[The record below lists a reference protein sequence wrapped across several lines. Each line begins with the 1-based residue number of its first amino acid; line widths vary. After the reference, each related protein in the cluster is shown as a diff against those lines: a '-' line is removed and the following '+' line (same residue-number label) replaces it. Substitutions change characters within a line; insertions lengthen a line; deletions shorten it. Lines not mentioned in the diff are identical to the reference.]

1 MSNSQAAPVENKSHE
16 SGSNPYVPGIW
27 KPLLILVLFAI
38 ASAAGGY
45 FVFQHYREGI
55 KRDKQ
60 NELGGIAE
68 LKIGQITT
76 WMDERRSD
84 AEALKDDP
92 LFKSAV
98 EDWLQRGSPA
108 GEARDKLAARLS
120 SIQRAYADYGYSTI
134 LLIDNKTRLR
144 LSSPAD
150 KSPVI
155 GVEKAILHESMR
167 SGQIAFS
174 DIRREQQRDS
184 IVIEMD
190 MVIPLQVSKNGHS
203 RTIGAILFRID
214 PRRFLFPLIQHWPTP
229 SSSAENLLVR
239 RDGDQ
244 VLFLNALRHRE
255 NTELTMRWPFNPQL
269 PAAMAILGQEGLMEG
284 VDYRGVP
291 VIGALGRVP
300 GTSWYMVS
308 KIDKAE
314 IYAPINQ
321 LANWMLLL
329 ILSFISAGSGIAI
342 YWRQKEKKQYAS
354 ELNRQ
359 KLTRNLDFLSKYAN
373 DIILKLDH
381 SGKIIS
387 FNDRALDTYGY
398 TADELSNMS
407 IDDLRVEEFSIPH
420 TDRIKKIEQSGGV
433 LIFESMH
440 IKKNGEHFP
449 IESSART
456 FEIAGEKFY
465 QAVIRD
471 ITERKKAEG
480 EIVRQKQFIRQ
491 IIDSDPNLIFVKDAD
506 GRFLLANEALAKS
519 YGQTID
525 SIIGKH
531 NSDFIADPE
540 LLASYDNA
548 SREVLKN
555 RSERVAIESGRLSD
569 GKDRWF
575 KTIRKPL
582 EQNDGTV
589 SLLTIAVDVTDLK
602 EAEQEQL
609 RLNRAFRLLS
619 SCNQAIMC
627 SAEENALLTEVCK
640 LIVEKGGY
648 RMAWIGFAEHDA
660 GKSVRP
666 VARHGID
673 AGYLDS
679 ANISWADTEYGRGP
693 IGIAIRTGVTQINQ
707 DFQTNPLLTMWR
719 AAAIARGYQSSIAIP
734 FCSEGMI
741 CGALTIYSAQA
752 QAFSTGETAL
762 LEELADNLTFGITA
776 LRTRAERSLAV
787 EKLQKSE
794 EHFRFLA
801 ENATDMTFLMT
812 LPDGHYNYVSPSSTH
827 LTGYTPDEFYDSPRL
842 MQSIIHPDWHAHC
855 AEQWDKL
862 IRGKVDA
869 YFEFQIIHKSGETRW
884 INQRNAPIREEDGSG
899 VLIAIQ
905 GMVSDITE
913 RKRAELELQQQ
924 KAFIRQV
931 IDADPN
937 QIFVKDA
944 KGNFLMCNQS
954 LADSYGMTTNQLI
967 GKNQSEVNRDPEEV
981 EKYLEADCI
990 VLNEGRE
997 IRLVEPCTL
1006 PDGEQRWFL
1015 TIKKPLTMPD
1025 GQLSVLGIAMDITE
1039 QKLSEIQL
1047 AESYRKLQRLSLH
1060 LENVRADER
1069 ARIALNLH
1077 DEMGATLVAIKMS
1090 VAWLATRLPA
1100 EAPLLTAEV
1109 ARITE
1114 LVTGGIQTM
1123 HQIVTQLR
1131 PNLLADVGLA
1141 AAIRDYVKKF
1151 SQHTNIECKLVLP
1164 MDEFSLGADQ
1174 SLTLFRILQESLN
1187 NVAKHAQASRVE
1199 IVFAERED
1207 SISMA
1212 VKDNG
1217 IGFDTNSRN
1226 EQTLGLIGIR
1236 ERALMVGGKA
1246 RISSTAG
1253 KGTRVAVSIPTPDF
1267 LKLHDA

>member
-1 MSNSQAAPVENKSHE
+1 MSNTQVTSAADQARDELSY
-16 SGSNPYVPGIW
+16 PYIPDIW
-27 KPLLILVLFAI
+27 KPLLISGLFTLVILM
-38 ASAAGGY
+38 GGY
-45 FVFQHYREGI
+45 SVFQRH
-55 KRDKQ
+55 KQ
-60 NELGGIAE
+60 IIIIEEQNNLSAIAE

-76 WMDERRSD
+76 WMAERRS
-84 AEALKDDP
+84 EAQIFKDDP
-92 LFKSAV
+92 MFVSYVA
-98 EDWLQRGSPA
+98 DWFRRGSPA
-108 GEARDKLAARLS
+108 GEAREKIAARLS
-120 SIQRAYADYGYSTI
+120 SLQQIHGISGYTSI
-134 LLIDNKTRLR
+134 SLLDEKARMHLTL
-144 LSSPAD
+144 PAD
-150 KSPVI
+150 EAPI
-155 GVEKAILHESMR
+155 IDIEKAMLFESMG
-167 SGQIAFS
+167 SGQVAFS
-174 DIRREQQRDS
+174 DIRKEKHLNNE
-184 IVIEMD
+184 VIEID
-190 MVIPLQVSKNGHS
+190 LVAPLLTGKNGRKHPV
-203 RTIGAILFRID
+203 GAILFRIN
-214 PRRFLFPLIQHWPTP
+214 PHHFLFPLIQHWPTP
-229 SSSAENLLVR
+229 STTGENLLVR
-239 RDGDQ
+239 RDGDK
-244 VLFLNALRHRE
+244 VLYLNTLRHSADTKLYMSFAFDLR
-255 NTELTMRWPFNPQL
+255 L

-284 VDYRGVP
+284 IDHRGVP
-291 VIGALGRVP
+291 VVSVLGRVP
-300 GTSWYMVS
+300 GTSWFMVS

-314 IYAPINQ
+314 IYAPIDQ

-329 ILSFISAGSGIAI
+329 ILSLISAGGAIAV
-342 YWRQKEKKQYAS
+342 YWWQKKNKQHES
-354 ELNRQ
+354 RLKQQR
-359 KLTRNLDFLSKYAN
+359 LTQHLDFLSKYAN
-373 DIILKLDH
+373 DIILQLDS
-381 SGKIIS
+381 SGKILA

-420 TDRIKKIEQSGGV
+420 SDRVKKIDQGGGV

-440 IKKNGEHFP
+440 LKKNGEHFP
-449 IESSART
+449 VESSART
-456 FEIAGEKFY
+456 IEIAGVKFY

-525 SIIGKH
+525 GIIGKK

-540 LLASYDNA
+540 LLASYDSI
-548 SREVLKN
+548 SREVLGN
-555 RSERVAIESGRLSD
+555 QIERVAIESGRLSD

-582 EQNDGTV
+582 EQNDGSI
-589 SLLTIAVDVTDLK
+589 SLLTIAMDVTDLK
-602 EAEQEQL
+602 ETEQEQL
-609 RLNRAFRLLS
+609 RLNRAYRLLS
-619 SCNQAIMC
+619 SCNQAIMY

-660 GKSVRP
+660 EKSVRP
-666 VARHGID
+666 VARYGAD

-679 ANISWADTEYGRGP
+679 AKISWAEVEHGQGP

-707 DFQTNPLLTMWR
+707 DFQTNPLLALWR
-719 AAAIARGYQSSIAIP
+719 AAAVARGYQSSIAIP
-734 FCSEGMI
+734 FYCEDLV

-752 QAFSTGETAL
+752 HAFSTGETAL
-762 LEELADNLTFGITA
+762 LEELSDNLSFGITA
-776 LRTRAERSLAV
+776 LRTRAERTHAV

-812 LPDGHYNYVSPSSTH
+812 LPDGGYSYVSPSSTH
-827 LTGYTPDEFYDSPRL
+827 LTGFQPEEFYESPRL
-842 MQSIIHPDWHAHC
+842 MLSIIHPDWHAYC

-862 IRGKVDA
+862 IRGEVDA

-884 INQRNAPIREEDGSG
+884 INQRNAPIWDEDGGG

-931 IDADPN
+931 IDANPN

-944 KGNFLMCNQS
+944 KGNFLMGNQS

-967 GKNQSEVNRDPEEV
+967 GKNQSELNHFPEEV
-981 EKYLEADCI
+981 EKYLDADCKVI
-990 VLNEGRE
+990 KEGRE

-1006 PDGEQRWFL
+1006 PDGERRWFL

-1025 GQLSVLGIAMDITE
+1025 GQLSVLCIAMDITE

-1090 VAWLATRLPA
+1090 IAWLATRLPT
-1100 EAPLLTAEV
+1100 EAPLLSAEV

-1114 LVTGGIQTM
+1114 LVAGGIQTM
-1123 HQIVTQLR
+1123 HQIVMQLR
-1131 PNLLADVGLA
+1131 PNLLGDVGLA

-1151 SQHTNIECKLVLP
+1151 SQHTNIKCKLVLP
-1164 MDEFSLGADQ
+1164 VDEFSLGVDQ

-1199 IVFAERED
+1199 IVFTARED

-1217 IGFDTNSRN
+1217 IGFDTNARN
-1226 EQTLGLIGIR
+1226 EQSLGLLGIR

-1253 KGTRVAVSIPTPDF
+1253 KGTRVTVSIPTPDF
-1267 LKLHDA
+1267 LNLHDA

>member
-1 MSNSQAAPVENKSHE
+1 M
-16 SGSNPYVPGIW
+16 G
-27 KPLLILVLFAI
+27 LFTLIILM
-38 ASAAGGY
+38 GGY
-45 FVFQHYREGI
+45 SVFQRH
-55 KRDKQ
+55 KQ
-60 NELGGIAE
+60 IILNEEQNNLSAIAE

-76 WMDERRSD
+76 WMTERRGD
-84 AEALKDDP
+84 AQILKDDP
-92 LFKSAV
+92 LFVSYVA
-98 EDWLQRGSPA
+98 DWFRRGSPA
-108 GEARDKLAARLS
+108 DESREKIAARLS
-120 SIQRAYADYGYSTI
+120 SLQQVYGISGYTSI
-134 LLIDNKTRLR
+134 SLLDEKARLR
-144 LSSPAD
+144 LSIPAD
-150 KSPVI
+150 EAPI
-155 GVEKAILHESMR
+155 IDIEKAMLFESMG
-167 SGQIAFS
+167 SGQVAFS
-174 DIRREQQRDS
+174 DIRKEKQLNNE
-184 IVIEMD
+184 VIEID
-190 MVIPLQVSKNGHS
+190 LVAPLLTRKKGRKQPV
-203 RTIGAILFRID
+203 GAVLLRIN
-214 PRRFLFPLIQHWPTP
+214 PKHFLIPLIQHWPTP
-229 SSSAENLLVR
+229 SASGENLLVR
-239 RDGDQ
+239 RDGDR
-244 VLFLNALRHRE
+244 VLYLSSSRHSAD
-255 NTELTMRWPFNPQL
+255 TELYKSFAFDLRL

-284 VDYRGVP
+284 IDHRGVP
-291 VIGALGRVP
+291 VVSVLGRVP
-300 GTSWYMVS
+300 GTSWFIVS

-314 IYAPINQ
+314 IYSSINR

-329 ILSFISAGSGIAI
+329 ILSLITAGGAIAV
-342 YWRQKEKKQYAS
+342 YWWQKKNKQHES
-354 ELNRQ
+354 QLKQQR
-359 KLTRNLDFLSKYAN
+359 LTHHLDFISKYAN
-373 DIILKLDH
+373 DIILQLDG
-381 SGKIIS
+381 SGKILA

-398 TADELSNMS
+398 TAEELSSMS
-407 IDDLRVEEFSIPH
+407 IDNLRVEEFSIPH
-420 TDRIKKIEQSGGV
+420 SDRAKKIDQCGGEM
-433 LIFESMH
+433 IFESRH
-440 IKKNGEHFP
+440 AKKNGEQFP
-449 IESSART
+449 IESSVRT
-456 FEIAGEKFY
+456 LEIAGEKLY
-465 QAVIRD
+465 QVIIRD
-471 ITERKKAEG
+471 ITERKKAES

-491 IIDSDPNLIFVKDAD
+491 IIDSDPNLIFVKDSD
-506 GRFLLANEALAKS
+506 GRFLLANDALAKS

-540 LLASYDNA
+540 LLAAYD
-548 SREVLKN
+548 SSSQEVLMN
-555 RSERVAIESGRLSD
+555 RNERVAIESGRLAD
-569 GKDRWF
+569 GKNRWF

-589 SLLTIAVDVTDLK
+589 SLLTIAMDITDIK

-619 SCNQAIMC
+619 SCNLAIMY
-627 SAEENALLTEVCK
+627 SADENALLTEVCK
-640 LIVEKGGY
+640 LIVEKGAY

-666 VARHGID
+666 VARYGDD

-679 ANISWADTEYGRGP
+679 ANISWADVEHGRGP

-707 DFQTNPLLTMWR
+707 DFQTNPLLALWR

-734 FCSEGMI
+734 FCCESMV
-741 CGALTIYSAQA
+741 CGVLTIYSAQA
-752 QAFSTGETAL
+752 HAFSTGEIAL

-776 LRTRAERSLAV
+776 LRTRVERSRMV

-812 LPDGHYNYVSPSSTH
+812 LPDGGYSYVSPSSTH
-827 LTGYTPDEFYDSPRL
+827 LTGYKPEEFYDSPRL
-842 MQSIIHPDWHAHC
+842 MLSISHPDWHVYC
-855 AEQWDKL
+855 VEQWDKL

-869 YFEFQIIHKSGETRW
+869 YFEFQIIHKSGEARW
-884 INQRNAPIREEDGSG
+884 LNQRNAPIWDEGGSG

-931 IDADPN
+931 IDANPN
-937 QIFVKDA
+937 QIFVKDT

-967 GKNQSEVNRDPEEV
+967 GKNQSEVNRYPEEV
-981 EKYLEADCI
+981 EKYLEADSKVI
-990 VLNEGRE
+990 KEGCE
-997 IRLVEPCTL
+997 IRLIEPCTL

-1060 LENVRADER
+1060 LEHVRADER

-1090 VAWLATRLPA
+1090 VAWLATKLPD
-1100 EAPLLTAEV
+1100 EAPLLAAEV

-1114 LVTGGIQTM
+1114 LVSGGIQTM
-1123 HQIVTQLR
+1123 HQIVMELR
-1131 PNLLADVGLA
+1131 PNLLGDVGLA

-1151 SQHTNIECKLVLP
+1151 SQHTKIECKLALP
-1164 MDEFSLGADQ
+1164 VDEFSLGADQ

-1187 NVAKHAQASRVE
+1187 NVAKHAQASRVK
-1199 IVFAERED
+1199 IVFTKRED
-1207 SISMA
+1207 SILMA

-1217 IGFDTNSRN
+1217 IGFDTNARN
-1226 EQTLGLIGIR
+1226 EQSLGLLGIR

-1246 RISSTAG
+1246 RISSTVD
-1253 KGTRVAVSIPTPDF
+1253 KGTRVTVSIPTPDF
-1267 LKLHDA
+1267 LNLHDA